1 MPIFF
6 EIASWFHKFLMMQ
19 VSFKRIEKFILERK
33 QRCLLI
39 TIVDHSHCCF
49 IQVHF
54 STHKWSYLHIWNC
67 CTYLQYVISITM
79 HVNWN
84 FICNK
89 SKNFEMLNDMLNKSV
104 HVFAILFV
112 FVFSEGS
119 IWLDPCFT
127 GELTLYKFPSCPD
140 NQIVL

>member
-49 IQVHF
+49 ILIQF
-54 STHKWSYLHIWNC
+54 PPHKWSYLHIWNC

-89 SKNFEMLNDMLNKSV
+89 SKNFEMLNDMLNKCSCFCNFICFCLLWGQHLTWSLFSWGVNSV
-104 HVFAILFV
+104 
-112 FVFSEGS
+112 
-119 IWLDPCFT
+119 
-127 GELTLYKFPSCPD
+127 
-140 NQIVL
+140 